1 MAEPSRWLWRS
12 HAPWHGE
19 AERPGMARPA
29 LAWKPRTLSWR
40 SRAPCRGE
48 AAHLVVAKPRTLSWR
63 SRAPCRGEAA
73 HLVVAKP
80 RTLSWRSRAPYCG
93 EAAHLIVIER
103 DVIEHGLSEDA
114 PSLIG
119 AVRTRPASPATRGRG
134 RSLAARPCCLAHVKG
149 ACHWRM
155 SLAHVTG
162 ACHGVTWA
170 TGSATALAPRVSTM
184 ALRIDIAAEH
194 RRGGRCRCEPSSPM
208 LGERAATI
216 SHVKVDFRLPI
227 SLLAYID

>member
-1 MAEPSRWLWRS
+1 MHL
-12 HAPWHGE
+12 
-19 AERPGMARPA
+19 GMARPSA
-29 LAWKPRTLSWR
+29 LAWRGPPWHG
-40 SRAPCRGE
+40 SRGPCRGE
-48 AAHLVVAKPRTLSWR
+48 AAR
-63 SRAPCRGEAA
+63 
-73 HLVVAKP
+73 LVVAKP

-155 SLAHVTG
+155 SLAHVTASPGPRGRQPPSHLASQQWRCELILLLSIVAAGG
-162 ACHGVTWA
+162 ADASHRAPC
-170 TGSATALAPRVSTM
+170 SASAPRLFRTSKLTS
-184 ALRIDIAAEH
+184 
-194 RRGGRCRCEPSSPM
+194 GCR
-208 LGERAATI
+208 
-216 SHVKVDFRLPI
+216 
-227 SLLAYID
+227 